1 MEKSDENEHEISN
14 EAMLTSGESD
24 HESFKQATETSDE
37 VSDQETSSQAKK
49 TDNVCKFCEK
59 LFSGKSHLISHI
71 FKDHTCNDNSK
82 DNSNE
87 AFSEKG
93 SLASREIDH
102 LKKELKNEIG
112 HLKKGI
118 IEELKEMFMKQDE
131 KLESLQREIQDLK
144 KEHKNESLNN
154 HENTSTPTKRKHQVL
169 KEVSQTTTQPSKK
182 SRQETLI
189 NEALEDNSDEDSSSA
204 KKSKNKETNDICVK
218 SVSKPKPR
226 RTLSAHVR
234 TPSKERI
241 PTVGLM

>member
-59 LFSGKSHLISHI
+59 LFSRKSHLISHI
-71 FKDHTCNDNSK
+71 FKDHTCDDNSK

-93 SLASREIDH
+93 SLASREIGH
-102 LKKELKNEIG
+102 LKKELKNKIG

-154 HENTSTPTKRKHQVL
+154 HENT
-169 KEVSQTTTQPSKK
+169 
-182 SRQETLI
+182 QEQ
-189 NEALEDNSDEDSSSA
+189 
-204 KKSKNKETNDICVK
+204 
-218 SVSKPKPR
+218 R
-226 RTLSAHVR
+226 RPLWGHR
-234 TPSKERI
+234 
-241 PTVGLM
+241 